1 MVVVCRLHFLLLHAG
16 FSKRTVRR
24 CALSILAA
32 HLCAGA
38 LGFDLEALESSAL
51 VACLRRRR
59 GG

>member
-1 MVVVCRLHFLLLHAG
+1 MDLSVIAVLVERGLW
-16 FSKRTVRR
+16 RTARR
-24 CALSILAA
+24 RRAWSILAA